1 MTGCNFGKADI
12 YYILTVWQI
21 EGGKPFDIS
30 RSSGVI
36 CRAGMWN
43 SVGFDIRGGRKD
55 HCPSAETGIPPPA
68 APDRSDLLGNAF
80 CPPRKALY

>member
-1 MTGCNFGKADI
+1 MTGCNFGKEDI

-43 SVGFDIRGGRKD
+43 SVGFDIRGGEKRSLSECRNRD
-55 HCPSAETGIPPPA
+55 SAACGA
-68 APDRSDLLGNAF
+68 
-80 CPPRKALY
+80 